1 MVRATGYSA
10 VQTEEARQDGDVALD
25 VRSTRVPDPEVY
37 SSFDPPA
44 DGHDDD
50 DALDNTDGDNDG
62 DAADDRQRLLQH
74 GNTPIPVDLIGP
86 PPTTTHGRR
95 LLNTGGGNDGVFA
108 NMSAK
113 PEVSGE
119 DKDEMPPTYEQ
130 ASLDN
135 APPYWDTTMY
145 LPGVTDEV
153 FIDGLPVGHFFGFI
167 WNMIVSM
174 SFQFVGFLL
183 TYVLHTTHA
192 SKQGSRAGLG
202 ITLIQ
207 YGFYLRSPAA
217 ASNDDLPEDGSGGG
231 NGGGTM
237 RDAFGS
243 HVDFAAYA
251 LIVLGW
257 IILTKSTADFL
268 RVRRMEQCVRETS
281 TSSSTSPTSSSTV
294 VGPHESPEQAV

>member
-1 MVRATGYSA
+1 MPSAPSYTA
-10 VQTEEARQDGDVALD
+10 VQTDDRAPRDDAD
-25 VRSTRVPDPEVY
+25 RTPDHAAPNDEVF
-37 SSFDPPA
+37 SSFDPPV

-50 DALDNTDGDNDG
+50 EDDNESGDE
-62 DAADDRQRLLQH
+62 RRLLR
-74 GNTPIPVDLIGP
+74 GNSGATPEPVDLIGP

-95 LLNTGGGNDGVFA
+95 LLNAGGGNDGVFA

-113 PEVSGE
+113 PEASGE
-119 DKDEMPPTYEQ
+119 DKDEHPPTYEQ
-130 ASLDN
+130 ASMDN

-167 WNMIVSM
+167 WNMIVST

-192 SKQGSRAGLG
+192 SKHGSRAGLG

-207 YGFYLRSPAA
+207 YGFYLRSPG
-217 ASNDDLPEDGSGGG
+217 SGSSEELPEDGSS
-231 NGGGTM
+231 GGGTM

-251 LIVLGW
+251 LIVVGW
-257 IILTKSTADFL
+257 FILTKSTADFL

-281 TSSSTSPTSSSTV
+281 TSTATAPV
-294 VGPHESPEQAV
+294 VGSNETPEQAV